1 MPAED
6 DLTTIVEEQLR
17 HDWGNIQYNTI
28 RNSTAV
34 RIENY
39 IQLHSEIKE
48 TAMTQEEAQLI
59 AKLVAE
65 QIKNDDV
72 FSTNMMWEL
81 HARIDIS
88 QIADEVAGHFN
99 TSDVVNKLLEEETY
113 ASKNFIARI
122 LQSDTLLQRIRGA
135 IYPIVQEHIQGED
148 MKYLVEDSIERKSIN
163 MANETVS
170 RVMRLISKRITEGSD
185 V

>member
-6 DLTTIVEEQLR
+6 DLTTIVEQQLR
-17 HDWGNIQYNTI
+17 RDRSNAEYNAI
-28 RNSTAV
+28 GIGTAF

-65 QIKNDDV
+65 QIKNDNV
-72 FSTNMMWEL
+72 FKTNMMWEI
-81 HARIDIS
+81 HSRIDTS
-88 QIADEVAGHFN
+88 QIADEVASHFN
-99 TSDVVNKLLEEETY
+99 TNDVVDRLLEENTY
-113 ASKNFIARI
+113 ESRNFIDRILRNDTMLARI
-122 LQSDTLLQRIRGA
+122 RNA
-135 IYPIVQEHIQGED
+135 VHPVVQEYIHGEE
-148 MKYLVEDSIERKSIN
+148 MKYMVEESIERRSIN

-170 RVMRLISKRITEGSD
+170 RALRIIGKRILEGSD

>member
-72 FSTNMMWEL
+72 FKTNMMWEL

-88 QIADEVAGHFN
+88 QIADEIASHFN
-99 TSDVVNKLLEEETY
+99 TDDVVNKLLEENTY
-113 ASKNFIARI
+113 ASKNFIDRILRNDTMLARI
-122 LQSDTLLQRIRGA
+122 RNA
-135 IYPIVQEHIQGED
+135 VHPIVQEYIHGEE
-148 MKYLVEDSIERKSIN
+148 MKYMVEESIERKSIN

-170 RVMRLISKRITEGSD
+170 RVLRIISKRITEGSD

>member
-59 AKLVAE
+59 ANLVAH

-72 FSTNMMWEL
+72 FRTNMMWEL
-81 HARIDIS
+81 HSRIDIS
-88 QIADEVAGHFN
+88 QIADEIASHFN
-99 TSDVVNKLLEEETY
+99 TDDVVNKLLEENTY
-113 ASKNFIARI
+113 ASKNFIDRILRSDTMLARI
-122 LQSDTLLQRIRGA
+122 RNA
-135 IYPIVQEHIQGED
+135 VHPIVQEYINGEE
-148 MKYLVEDSIERKSIN
+148 MRYSVEDSIERKSIN

-170 RVMRLISKRITEGSD
+170 RVLRIISKRITEGSD